1 MPKTQ
6 ICDVCGK
13 EIHGK
18 PQLCLIEGAKLKVC
32 PRCARFGT
40 KIQETP
46 ERKRKPIRK
55 TSRSSY
61 RRSSSFEEMDLV
73 DDFNK
78 IIKREREK
86 RGWTQDELAKKLK
99 IKGSIISKIEGGR
112 PPTNDIRK
120 KLENIFNINLM
131 TVIDT
136 GEAYKY
142 TKIKSSDGSDLTL
155 GDVVHLKKKKS
166 KES

>member
-1 MPKTQ
+1 MPEPQ

-13 EIHGK
+13 EIYGK

-40 KIQETP
+40 KIKEVPKRTRGTKRRSYTP
-46 ERKRKPIRK
+46 KYRKP
-55 TSRSSY
+55 T
-61 RRSSSFEEMDLV
+61 SFEEMELV

-112 PPTNDIRK
+112 PPTIDIRK
-120 KLENIFNINLM
+120 KLETIFNINLM
-131 TVIDT
+131 TVVDT
-136 GEAYKY
+136 GEAYRY
-142 TKIKSSDGSDLTL
+142 TKLKNSKNGDLTL

-166 KES
+166 RDD